1 MLAWRGTLAWTGRSL
16 PSRWWVLGLLV
27 LTIRCFL
34 VKLRGF
40 YCLVPLWLFIP
51 CSQILVESPHYWFA
65 AAVCCNLV
73 YSGRFRLVL
82 SAPAR
87 KAFPPQTPLPQS

>member
-1 MLAWRGTLAWTGRSL
+1 MLFY
-16 PSRWWVLGLLV
+16 VLGLLV
-27 LTIRCFL
+27 LTFRSFML
-34 VKLRGF
+34 KLSGF
-40 YCLVPLWLFIP
+40 YCLVPLWLFVP
-51 CSQILVESPHYWFA
+51 CSQILVESPHYWFT

-73 YSGRFRLVL
+73 FTRRFRLVL